1 MNIKQGANGE
11 PCAVLESSPEV
22 TDTVMLLC
30 SSSNLTSVM
39 CTSLAMK
46 DKTTHDRMVYEEASI
61 NTSGFL
67 STRH

>member
-1 MNIKQGANGE
+1 MNINQDVNRE
-11 PCAVLESSPEV
+11 PCAVLESSPGV
-22 TDTVMLLC
+22 MDTKMLLC

-46 DKTTHDRMVYEEASI
+46 GKTMHDRKVYGEASF

-67 STRH
+67 SKSH